1 MGNFRLALKSI
12 FVATGATV
20 PALAQFSP
28 GLSINEPE
36 VRRAIPVMQ
45 SETLTR
51 TEPTPVPVMRA
62 LPVDSHVTSNPS
74 IPSPSSMATSG
85 SIMTPLATPVPS
97 GIPASTMDPAGSIRL
112 GPAVSSALGSTT
124 DPSAL
129 LASQLALADG
139 FYARK
144 QAAAVP
150 EYEKFLIMAPK
161 NAPGRESALY
171 RLGES
176 QRLMQSTVAAEKSYL
191 RVLSE
196 YPGGQFTHSA
206 SYRLGE
212 LREAHGNY
220 PDAANNFAD
229 AAKSTSDSA
238 VCLAAKYHQ
247 ALCLQKSGKQ
257 DEADTLFLSLVNP
270 SRGQTNTPDTNNPSA
285 QRSPTSAEN
294 PYRSAILLNL
304 ASNAATAGKKEQA
317 LGFYGQILADPLGLS
332 GEILAEASLKSAL
345 LQSELGRSKEALKL
359 FEKIAASKDAG
370 RWRGVASLGAL
381 RLAAQAGDDD
391 GVLKNSG
398 AALAGESENHPEIEL
413 LRANALRRK
422 GQNAQALEAYDSI
435 IRNYPGS
442 TAASQSPFQRLL
454 TLHAMRNPS
463 LLTEIDSYLLTASD
477 PADRARAELLR
488 AEETLREAK
497 YIEAA
502 NLYHAIKSENLP
514 PSAKTDIMYKEAW
527 ALLQGDDKAGG
538 ILALTRFLET
548 YPDEDRAPA
557 ALAQLG
563 VLKRDQ
569 RDFEGALDD
578 FTMLPDRYPKAQE
591 REMALQQKALLLGQL
606 KRNEEMVSTFRQLLA
621 DYPKSSASPQA
632 HYWIGLS
639 ELEKKDYAK
648 ALPELISARTG
659 DPKEFGERAGLRI
672 LLCDYYLGNAPQA
685 SLEAAALK
693 PALIPPEIGLWLGQ
707 KSFGAGENAKA
718 ERFLLPLVKEGLP
731 GASDP
736 AIQGMLATALTAQGK
751 YREAQAPAAACLKLA
766 RDPASRARAL
776 LVSADIQR
784 SMKNFSEASSMAD
797 EAMLLQ
803 PEGPINAESRILSGD
818 ILASRQDYAAAAKAY
833 MTVALLND
841 DEALVR
847 KSLTRAADAY
857 QRAGNLAEAT
867 KTLEELHKRF
877 PDAPVSASTKP

>member
-1 MGNFRLALKSI
+1 
-12 FVATGATV
+12 
-20 PALAQFSP
+20 
-28 GLSINEPE
+28 
-36 VRRAIPVMQ
+36 
-45 SETLTR
+45 
-51 TEPTPVPVMRA
+51 
-62 LPVDSHVTSNPS
+62 
-74 IPSPSSMATSG
+74 
-85 SIMTPLATPVPS
+85 
-97 GIPASTMDPAGSIRL
+97 
-112 GPAVSSALGSTT
+112 
-124 DPSAL
+124 
-129 LASQLALADG
+129 
-139 FYARK
+139 
-144 QAAAVP
+144 
-150 EYEKFLIMAPK
+150 MAPK

-569 RDFEGALDD
+569 RDF
-578 FTMLPDRYPKAQE
+578 
-591 REMALQQKALLLGQL
+591 
-606 KRNEEMVSTFRQLLA
+606 
-621 DYPKSSASPQA
+621 
-632 HYWIGLS
+632 
-639 ELEKKDYAK
+639 
-648 ALPELISARTG
+648 
-659 DPKEFGERAGLRI
+659 GERAGLRI

>member
-1 MGNFRLALKSI
+1 
-12 FVATGATV
+12 
-20 PALAQFSP
+20 
-28 GLSINEPE
+28 
-36 VRRAIPVMQ
+36 
-45 SETLTR
+45 
-51 TEPTPVPVMRA
+51 
-62 LPVDSHVTSNPS
+62 
-74 IPSPSSMATSG
+74 
-85 SIMTPLATPVPS
+85 
-97 GIPASTMDPAGSIRL
+97 
-112 GPAVSSALGSTT
+112 
-124 DPSAL
+124 
-129 LASQLALADG
+129 
-139 FYARK
+139 
-144 QAAAVP
+144 
-150 EYEKFLIMAPK
+150 
-161 NAPGRESALY
+161 
-171 RLGES
+171 
-176 QRLMQSTVAAEKSYL
+176 
-191 RVLSE
+191 
-196 YPGGQFTHSA
+196 
-206 SYRLGE
+206 
-212 LREAHGNY
+212 
-220 PDAANNFAD
+220 
-229 AAKSTSDSA
+229 
-238 VCLAAKYHQ
+238 
-247 ALCLQKSGKQ
+247 
-257 DEADTLFLSLVNP
+257 
-270 SRGQTNTPDTNNPSA
+270 
-285 QRSPTSAEN
+285 
-294 PYRSAILLNL
+294 
-304 ASNAATAGKKEQA
+304 
-317 LGFYGQILADPLGLS
+317 
-332 GEILAEASLKSAL
+332 
-345 LQSELGRSKEALKL
+345 
-359 FEKIAASKDAG
+359 
-370 RWRGVASLGAL
+370 
-381 RLAAQAGDDD
+381 
-391 GVLKNSG
+391 
-398 AALAGESENHPEIEL
+398 
-413 LRANALRRK
+413 
-422 GQNAQALEAYDSI
+422 
-435 IRNYPGS
+435 
-442 TAASQSPFQRLL
+442 
-454 TLHAMRNPS
+454 
-463 LLTEIDSYLLTASD
+463 
-477 PADRARAELLR
+477 
-488 AEETLREAK
+488 
-497 YIEAA
+497 
-502 NLYHAIKSENLP
+502 
-514 PSAKTDIMYKEAW
+514 
-527 ALLQGDDKAGG
+527 
-538 ILALTRFLET
+538 
-548 YPDEDRAPA
+548 
-557 ALAQLG
+557 
-563 VLKRDQ
+563 
-569 RDFEGALDD
+569 
-578 FTMLPDRYPKAQE
+578 
-591 REMALQQKALLLGQL
+591 MALQQKALLLGQL